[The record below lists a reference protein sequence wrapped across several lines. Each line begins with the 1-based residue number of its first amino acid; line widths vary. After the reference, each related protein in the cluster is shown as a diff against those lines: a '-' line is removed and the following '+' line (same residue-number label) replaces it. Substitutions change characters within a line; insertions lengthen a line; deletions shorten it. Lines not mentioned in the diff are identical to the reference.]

1 MLAGID
7 SATAL
12 AARLARPSAL
22 APSESALPITW
33 SCCALTALVC
43 ACWLALDGSPPVR
56 SESCATVAPTG
67 FCESATDTVTV
78 PLAFRSEG
86 ASDPALSTVCSEAG
100 TGVGRAALADRG
112 AAAVLS
118 AVTRIRP
125 GSAAAPRAR
134 PSNLAFLVREGMNAP

>member
-7 SATAL
+7 RATAL

-22 APSESALPITW
+22 APSVRACPIIW

-43 ACWLALDGSPPVR
+43 ACWLALVGSVPVR

-78 PLAFRSEG
+78 PVAPRSDG
-86 ASDPALSTVCSEAG
+86 ASDPALSTVFSEAG
-100 TGVGRAALADRG
+100 TGVGRAPLGDPG
-112 AAAVLS
+112 AAIALP
-118 AVTRIRP
+118 AVTRTRP
-125 GSAAAPRAR
+125 GSAAAPKAR
-134 PSNLAFLVREGMNAP
+134 PRSRAFLVREGMNAP